1 MASISERT
9 KTFDESMIRRMTRV
23 ANQFDAVNLAQGFPD
38 FDPPQELQE
47 ALRTVAIKG
56 PHQYAV
62 TWGAVNFREALAKK
76 QGRFMG
82 LSIDPKLNVVVT
94 CGSTEA
100 MMVAMMMRGGR
111 RRRCIRCWR

>member
-62 TWGAVNFREALAKK
+62 TWGAVNFREALA
-76 QGRFMG
+76 GCPAY
-82 LSIDPKLNVVVT
+82 DH
-94 CGSTEA
+94 
-100 MMVAMMMRGGR
+100 
-111 RRRCIRCWR
+111 